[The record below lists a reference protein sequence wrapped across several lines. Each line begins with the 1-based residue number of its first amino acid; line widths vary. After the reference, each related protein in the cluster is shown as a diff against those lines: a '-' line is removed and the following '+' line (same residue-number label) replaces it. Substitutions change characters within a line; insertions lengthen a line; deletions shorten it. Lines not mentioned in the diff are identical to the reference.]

1 MNKKKIIAIILG
13 CLYGLFSIYCI
24 HCSIQYYSET
34 LPILGNSKGTLALGA
49 AIYALA
55 YIWAGAAILALSLGS
70 LTKTYIAYRTVT
82 ERNRY
87 SRLLAAL
94 CIIFWSLT
102 LILLLQIALL
112 GVIIFVL
119 ELVDLRYII
128 HKDYSSEIVIKET
141 MRTSRICDIACG
153 LMLIFFVTINIVD
166 AIQNAGITYE
176 INAYQTVCVIFGC
189 GGFVFPIAY
198 YIKRTLLRKMKQI
211 VSYLNSL
218 ERKAK
223 EAIPEDCQ

>member
-34 LPILGNSKGTLALGA
+34 LPTLGNSTGNLGV

-55 YIWAGAAILALSLGS
+55 YIWAGAVILALSLGS
-70 LTKTYIAYRTVT
+70 LTKTYTAYRTVI
-82 ERNRY
+82 EKNRY

-94 CIIFWSLT
+94 SIFFWFLT
-102 LILLLQIALL
+102 LILLIQIALL

-128 HKDYSSEIVIKET
+128 HKDYSSEIVKKKA
-141 MRTSRICDIACG
+141 MRTSRICDIICG

-166 AIQNAGITYE
+166 AIQNAGITYNGITYK
-176 INAYQTVCVIFGC
+176 INAFRTLCVIFGC

-211 VSYLNSL
+211 VSYLDRL
-218 ERKAK
+218 ERKA
-223 EAIPEDCQ
+223 E

>member
-34 LPILGNSKGTLALGA
+34 LPTLGNSTGNLGV

-55 YIWAGAAILALSLGS
+55 YIWAGAVILALSLGS
-70 LTKTYIAYRTVT
+70 LTKTYIAYRTVI
-82 ERNRY
+82 EINRY

-94 CIIFWSLT
+94 SIFFWFLT
-102 LILLLQIALL
+102 LILLIQIALL

-128 HKDYSSEIVIKET
+128 HKDYSSEIVKKKA
-141 MRTSRICDIACG
+141 MRTSRICDIICG

-166 AIQNAGITYE
+166 AIQKAGITYAGITYE
-176 INAYQTVCVIFGC
+176 INAFQTLCVIFGC

-211 VSYLNSL
+211 VSYLDRL
-218 ERKAK
+218 ERKA
-223 EAIPEDCQ
+223 E